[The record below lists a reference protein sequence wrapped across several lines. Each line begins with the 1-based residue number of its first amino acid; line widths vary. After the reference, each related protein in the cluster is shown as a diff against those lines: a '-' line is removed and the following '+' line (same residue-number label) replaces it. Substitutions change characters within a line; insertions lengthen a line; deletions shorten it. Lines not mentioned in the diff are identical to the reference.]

1 MKKFLALLIVSLSLF
16 LFGCGGEDAVKEESS
31 VVDVKYKGEEFVSE
45 DGNFK
50 INFPKE
56 PEVSTSTVPTEVG
69 DIAMYTF
76 MYEESVTKVYLV
88 SYAEYPTE
96 LMKSADSKELLKGSK
111 DGQVANLGEG
121 AKVDEEKEITI
132 GKYPGTYFKANG
144 GGFYVAAKNYLVGNR
159 LYQLVIMRDGSYP
172 SDEDVKGFLDTFE
185 LLEVS

>member
-1 MKKFLALLIVSLSLF
+1 MKKFLALLLLSLSLF
-16 LFGCGGEDAVKEESS
+16 LLGCGGGDEAKEESS
-31 VVDVKYKGEEFVSE
+31 IVDVKYTGEEFVSK

-56 PEVSTSTVPTEVG
+56 PTTSTSTVPTEVG

-88 SYAEYPTE
+88 SYAEYPSE
-96 LMKSADSKELLKGSK
+96 LMKDADTKELLKGSK
-111 DGQVANLGEG
+111 EGQIANLGEG
-121 AKVDEEKEITI
+121 AKVDEEKDITI
-132 GKYPGTYFKANG
+132 GEFPGTYFKANG

-172 SDEDVKGFLDTFE
+172 SDEDVKGFLDTFA
-185 LLEVS
+185 LLK

>member
-1 MKKFLALLIVSLSLF
+1 MKKFLALLLVSLSLF
-16 LFGCGGEDAVKEESS
+16 LLGCGGEDEPKDEVST
-31 VVDVKYKGEEFVSE
+31 VDVKYAGEEFVSK

-56 PEVSTSTVPTEVG
+56 PEASTSTIPTEVG

-88 SYAEYPTE
+88 SYAEYPSE
-96 LMKSADSKELLKGSK
+96 LIKDADTKELLKGSK
-111 DGQVANLGEG
+111 EGQVANLGEG

-132 GKYPGTYFKANG
+132 GEYPGTYFKANG

-172 SDEDVKGFLDTFE
+172 SDEDINGFLETFE
-185 LLEVS
+185 LLK